1 MPGWNEGE
9 SPPVPD
15 LAGTIRCYKDMSLV
29 TSFVSAADG
38 LPEWTGLRS
47 LTFGMPWDAGVQ
59 TAACNRYRSSGG
71 SSPCGLCRAAPAE
84 AAPLHATPAPDEHC
98 ACGFYAWH
106 RPDPPQAAR
115 DMYTWEARVL
125 AVCEASGVIIPHQLG
140 LRAQYMKVVA
150 FRLLEVPTRRLDF
163 GIPQFFTAEEMLEA
177 YPPTDDIQAA
187 TGKTPAQMQAEWEES
202 HLPGQCIPGNFSIY
216 RPPAYIT
223 PQVLHYLPAGATF
236 QLAPGSFIIGSD

>member
-15 LAGTIRCYKDMSLV
+15 LAGTIRCYKDMGLV
-29 TSFVSAADG
+29 TSFVSALNG
-38 LPEWTGLRS
+38 SPEWTGLRS
-47 LTFGMPWDAGVQ
+47 LTFAMSWDAGVQ
-59 TAACNRYRSSGG
+59 TAACNRYRSIVSG
-71 SSPCGLCRAAPAE
+71 SCPCGLCGAAASAE
-84 AAPLHATPAPDEHC
+84 TVPLHATPAPDEHC
-98 ACGFYAWH
+98 GCGFYAWH

-115 DMYTWEARVL
+115 DMYAYDARVL

-150 FRLLEVPTRRLDF
+150 FRLLEGPARRLDF

-177 YPPTDDIQAA
+177 YPPADDIQAA

-202 HLPGQCIPGNFSIY
+202 TPTRLT
-216 RPPAYIT
+216 YIASAG
-223 PQVLHYLPAGATF
+223 LHTIPAGVVF
-236 QLAPGSFIIGSD
+236 QWAPGSSIIGSD